1 MIARPLVPPAAAAA
15 AAPARKASVA
25 FGRRFFLL
33 LAAGV
38 LLVVPAWLDG
48 RAAWA
53 LVAWNAIVLTAWM
66 LDLAQIPAR
75 APVTVARS
83 WRSVLSL
90 GQTARVALDIRNDA
104 GTALEVEILDDAPTA
119 FRAEFPRA
127 TLTIAPGES
136 RTIDYEIVAGQRG
149 DVTVGD
155 AWLRLRTHWRI
166 AERWVKAPVTQTV
179 RVYPDL
185 VEARHQSMRL
195 LRSRQV
201 SLEKRRA
208 RTPGR
213 GREFESLREYQ
224 PGDELR
230 DISWPATARR
240 GRPITRVYQP
250 ERSQAVWLL
259 VDGGR
264 LLRARTGDRMK
275 LDHLVDSALA
285 LAQVVHD
292 AGDRVGLLTYGRRL
306 HQRLP
311 PARGPQHL
319 RAVVEALATLPAER
333 AEADHATAA
342 SAVMSA
348 QKQRALIVWL
358 TELAETAGVPDVVE
372 NAMKLSP
379 RHLVLFGV
387 LRPED
392 LLTVAA
398 MAPRGADDLYRMLAA
413 QETLDRR
420 QVLLRS
426 LTHRGV
432 HVLELDRQR
441 STAMLIDQYLGIKE
455 RGLV

>member
-1 MIARPLVPPAAAAA
+1 MARPLVPPAAAAA
-15 AAPARKASVA
+15 AAPARRASFA

-38 LLVVPAWLDG
+38 LLVVPAWVDG
-48 RAAWA
+48 RAVWV
-53 LVAWNAIVLTAWM
+53 LVAWNAVVLAVWL
-66 LDLAQIPAR
+66 LDLARIPAR
-75 APVTVARS
+75 APVTVSRS

-90 GQTARVALDIRNDA
+90 GRMARVALDVRNEA
-104 GTALEVEILDDAPTA
+104 GVPLEVEVLDDAPA
-119 FRAEFPRA
+119 ALRAGLPGA
-127 TLTIAPGES
+127 TLTIDSGES
-136 RTIDYEIVAGQRG
+136 RTMEYEIVPGQRG

-155 AWLRLRTHWRI
+155 TWLRVRTRWAL
-166 AERWVKAPVTQTV
+166 AERWVKAPVSQTV

-185 VEARHQSMRL
+185 VEARQQSLLL

-240 GRPITRVYQP
+240 AKPITRVYQP

-292 AGDRVGLLTYGRRL
+292 AGDRVGLLTYGRRI
-306 HQRLP
+306 HQRLA

-319 RAVVEALATLPAER
+319 RAVVEALATVPAER
-333 AEADHATAA
+333 AEADHATAT

-372 NAMKLSP
+372 NALKLSP

-387 LRPED
+387 LKPQD
-392 LLTVAA
+392 LLTVAEV
-398 MAPRGADDLYRMLAA
+398 APRGADDLYRMLAA

-426 LTHRGV
+426 LMHRGV
-432 HVLELDRQR
+432 HVVELDRQR